1 MKIVPNV
8 LKKGDTIGIITPS
21 SPVENDD
28 IEIIN
33 NSKKLL
39 EDAGFKI
46 EFSKNFFENKL
57 GYSNTAEQKA
67 KDINDMFISK
77 EIKAIFCVSGGFN
90 SNSTFEY
97 LDYNIIKNNPKI
109 ICGFSDSTSILNII
123 NEKTGLITFNG
134 PTFKSL
140 TSWNTDYGYRQVIN
154 RFVNKSLSLKEDDD
168 KFEIIKSG
176 IAQGELVGGN
186 LSLTTNLVSGKYN
199 IDFKNKI
206 LFLEELSEETVPAM
220 VSNYLY
226 TMKQNEVFNKINGI
240 WLGNY
245 NGEYSI
251 EKILLDVIED
261 MNLNIP
267 IIKSNNFGH
276 IDKKMVIPIGAKVE
290 VNTNSEEKI
299 ILIENCVKD
308 V

>member
-1 MKIVPNV
+1 MIIPNV
-8 LKKGDTIGIITPS
+8 LKKGDVIGIIAPS
-21 SPVENDD
+21 NPVENKD

-39 EDAGFKI
+39 EDVGFQIK
-46 EFSKNFFENKL
+46 FSKNLFENKL
-57 GYSNTAEQKA
+57 GYSNTAKQKA
-67 KDINDMFISK
+67 EDINQMFEDK
-77 EIKAIFCVSGGFN
+77 QIKAIFCVSGGFN

-97 LDYNIIKNNPKI
+97 LDYDIIKNNPKI

-123 NEKTGLITFNG
+123 NKETGLITFYG

-140 TSWNTDYGYRQVIN
+140 TSWDTDYGYRQVIN
-154 RFVNKSLSLKEDDD
+154 RFVKNSLSLKENDDE
-168 KFEIIKSG
+168 FTTIKKG
-176 IAQGELVGGN
+176 CKEGELIGGN
-186 LSLTTNLVSGKYN
+186 LSLTSALVSGKYN
-199 IDFKNKI
+199 IDFNNKI
-206 LFLEELSEETVPAM
+206 LFLEDLSDETFPAM

-226 TMKQNEVFNKINGI
+226 NMKQNGVFNKIKGI

-276 IDKKMVIPIGAKVE
+276 IDKKMVIPIGTKARIDTESK
-290 VNTNSEEKI
+290 EKI
-299 ILIENCVKD
+299 ILLENCVKD